1 MRRGETSPTSDTVVL
16 RGDVL
21 DAQSLRRDA
30 MTNHEIYGFFYGVS
44 VWIPIR
50 DKPDDFLLKTKL
62 QKSRIVLRF
71 TVGKLNAQGL
81 ELWDTGQAPH
91 YDVVYEQADR
101 PEALIEALL
110 VTDCVTM
117 INPHYD
123 PDGGADA

>member
-1 MRRGETSPTSDTVVL
+1 MRRGESTPTSDTVVL

-30 MTNHEIYGFFYGVS
+30 MANQEIYGFYGVS
-44 VWIPIR
+44 VWIPIK
-50 DKPDDFLLKTKL
+50 DKPDDLLLKTKL

-71 TVGKLNAQGL
+71 TVGDLNAQGL

-91 YDVVYEQADR
+91 YDAVYVQADR
-101 PEALIEALL
+101 LEALIEALMG
-110 VTDCVTM
+110 TDCMTM

-123 PDGGADA
+123 PDGGSDA